1 MKLLKFFKT
10 ILKSIIVAFS
20 VYSKIPM
27 PKFEWASDDMKYH
40 LCFFPWVGALIAV
53 LEWILY
59 CFFQAGTFGKAFFV
73 LFALALPL
81 LVTGG
86 FHVDGFMDTMDAL
99 HSYQPKDKK
108 LEILKDPHIG
118 AFAVISL
125 LVFVLLAACFLSEV
139 DNNKAVAAV
148 LPCCFISRALS
159 GIAVTCFP
167 KAKKDGMLADAS
179 AVESKKVVLISLVL
193 QLAGAVAFMVCASA
207 FSFVYCGAVLAVV
220 SLFFAWFYFMSRREF
235 GGITGDLCGFF
246 VTVAEFIAVAAVS
259 LCCIFLD

>member
-59 CFFQAGTFGKAFFV
+59 CFFQAGTFSKAFFV

-99 HSYQPKDKK
+99 HSYQPKEKK

-125 LVFVLLAACFLSEV
+125 LIFVLLAAAFLSEI
-139 DNNKAVAAV
+139 DNNKAAAAV
-148 LPCCFISRALS
+148 LPCFFISRALS

-167 KAKKDGMLADAS
+167 KAKKTECWRTLRLLKA
-179 AVESKKVVLISLVL
+179 KK
-193 QLAGAVAFMVCASA
+193 
-207 FSFVYCGAVLAVV
+207 
-220 SLFFAWFYFMSRREF
+220 
-235 GGITGDLCGFF
+235 LC
-246 VTVAEFIAVAAVS
+246 
-259 LCCIFLD
+259 

>member
-1 MKLLKFFKT
+1 MKLLKN
-10 ILKSIIVAFS
+10 ILKSVAVAFS

-27 PKFEWASDDMKYH
+27 PKFEWAGDDMKYH

-53 LEWILY
+53 LEWILF
-59 CFFQAGTFGKAFFV
+59 CFFQAGTFGKAFFIC
-73 LFALALPL
+73 FALAVPL

-99 HSYQPKDKK
+99 HSYQPNAKK
-108 LEILKDPHIG
+108 LEIMKDPHVG

-125 LVFVLLAACFLSEV
+125 LVYTLLAVCFLSEI
-139 DNNKAVAAV
+139 DSKEAAAAV
-148 LPCCFISRALS
+148 LPCFFISRALS

-179 AVESKKVVLISLVL
+179 AVEGKKVVLISLIA
-193 QLAGAVAFMVCASA
+193 QLAVAAAFMFFASS
-207 FSFVYCGAVLAVV
+207 FSFVCCGAALAAVL
-220 SLFFAWFYFMSRREF
+220 LFFVWFYFMSRREF

-246 VTVAEFIAVAAVS
+246 VTVSELVAVVAVS
-259 LCCIFLD
+259 LCCIFFC